1 MFEHKKLREP
11 EDFFINLNGRADK
24 CVYFYRI
31 NAFSERVDSFIR
43 RYYEASRTSG
53 VVIEGRIS
61 NPDEK
66 NLAYYSEIMGSD
78 FLMSVGFIA
87 ESLRKWLPR
96 MNDFQ
101 RKNVSEAVYD
111 ALDLLRKSG
120 KNENMLK
127 NAYIKF
133 MCWLYYKFER
143 ITAKLGEDN
152 VPKILYEGTVSK
164 YELMLLSILSCAG
177 CDVVLLQYGGD
188 NDYLKLDPGSEL
200 SDSLELPGMSAFPKN
215 FSLAAVREE
224 IRADLAKER
233 LYGEKPQIVNCT
245 NAWIGGKGLADILTP
260 VRSRGNDPRFY
271 YNCFCRINGAED
283 KLTYQSEMFRFQ
295 SELKASGRKIVI
307 LEKCIAPPTP
317 EEISSIIRRN
327 YTCPDQMLTDLSA
340 NINFPVDPQLR
351 LAMKK
356 AFIDVMLE
364 ESGTEGAILNKLT
377 NRAVYLLCWLRRYYN
392 LLFKNWKMPEIACFI
407 LFGGCKTGK
416 EALFLKL
423 LAKLPADVLILK
435 PDLNS
440 GCVLYDRTLYEINY
454 SESLAIE
461 RFPQENPG
469 VRIGTAAYHAEREL
483 DTLMYS
489 DSGLYRDKQH
499 SKASSVVLCT
509 MYEEIAIL
517 WDQELKYRPNFSADG
532 DSVTVPVIFAKVSG
546 VKDGAVPQYW
556 QSIKNLITDDTFVIK
571 KAPFIAADSPNPVKA
586 YAAEFFRNGK
596 LRRDKIMS
604 HKCYRY
610 GFLREEI
617 QNHILD
623 KLQLLIDSKIIRGTF
638 ENGMEYAIIA
648 AVLNMNKEIVRMIQ
662 KFDFT
667 KKNPKIIYINTGESI
682 ISPEDSILTAFLSL
696 AGFDVVF
703 FVPTGYQS
711 VEKHFAK
718 GTLDEHQAGEYVY
731 DLRVPDFNAVSSNT
745 RLSWRDKIF
754 KRGT

>member
-11 EDFFINLNGRADK
+11 EDFFINLNDRADK

-31 NAFSERVDSFIR
+31 NAFSDRIERFVR

-53 VVIEGRIS
+53 VVIEGRIP

-66 NLAYYSEIMGSD
+66 NLAYYSEIMGTD

-111 ALDLLRKSG
+111 ALDLMRRSG

-143 ITAKLGEDN
+143 ITAKLGTDN

-164 YELMLLSILSCAG
+164 YELMLLSILSRAG

-188 NDYLKLDPGSEL
+188 DDYLKLDPGSEL
-200 SDSLELPGMSAFPKN
+200 SDRLELPGMSAFPEN

-224 IRADLAKER
+224 IRAAAEKER
-233 LYGEKPQIVNCT
+233 IYGEKPQIVNCT
-245 NAWIGGKGLADILTP
+245 NAWISGKGLADILTP

-283 KLTYQSEMFRFQ
+283 KLTYQSEIFRFQ

-307 LEKCIAPPTP
+307 LENGIAPPTP
-317 EEISSIIRRN
+317 EEINSINRRN
-327 YTCPDQMLTDLSA
+327 YTRPEQMLTDLSA
-340 NINFPVDPQLR
+340 NINFPVDIQLCR
-351 LAMKK
+351 AMRK

-364 ESGTEGAILNKLT
+364 KSDTEGAILNKLT
-377 NRAVYLLCWLRRYYN
+377 NRAVYLLCWLRRYHN
-392 LLFKNWKMPEIACFI
+392 QLFKNWKMPEIACFI

-416 EALFLKL
+416 ESLFLKL
-423 LAKLPADVLILK
+423 LAKLPVDVLILK

-454 SESLAIE
+454 SGSLAID
-461 RFPQENPG
+461 RFPQENSG
-469 VRIGTAAYHAEREL
+469 ARIGTAAYHAEREL

-489 DSGLYRDKQH
+489 DSGLYRAKQH
-499 SKASSVVLCT
+499 SRASSVVLRT

-586 YAAEFFRNGK
+586 YAAEFLRNGK

-648 AVLNMNKEIVRMIQ
+648 AVLNMNMEIVRMIQ

-711 VEKHFAK
+711 VEKHFAR
-718 GTLDEHQAGEYVY
+718 GTLEEHQTGDYVY